1 MILKILPDKHPSLR
15 QVCQK
20 VTPEQYSK
28 LALSMLTTLKAHQ
41 ALGLAANQ
49 VGRNLRI
56 IALAT
61 PQFQGIMYNPEII
74 ERSED
79 IFNVN
84 EGCLSIKGKFID
96 TNARSKTIKVKWQ
109 DKFGKYNEQEFNDLS
124 SVVIQHEIDHLDGK
138 LMTDYR
144 SNNES

>member
-20 VTPEQYSK
+20 VTPQQHSK

-74 ERSED
+74 EKSED
-79 IFNVN
+79 IFNMN

-96 TNARSKTIKVKWQ
+96 TNTRSKTIKVKWQ
-109 DKFGKYNEQEFNDLS
+109 DKFGMYNENEFSDLS

-138 LMTDYR
+138 LMTDYI
-144 SNNES
+144 NGNK